1 MMWQILKDSALPSF
15 TTSIVTAPEAVE
27 TRLAELFA
35 ELAQIMAIGQ
45 TARAYADDASTA
57 MPLNAAGMLSYLHGV
72 GALREQL
79 VGPHYV
85 MDRACGIES
94 VVSRNRTIRIG
105 FQNVDKCCVQM
116 PPLPRTDKGS
126 GAESLSGPSLF
137 EHVGMESGPLT
148 GVRSDGIL
156 TYYVM
161 VGLDGSIELSCP
173 VIEKGKYVEWIERI
187 FIHSPGADWEAEPVT
202 DDGPLDDFDVSVSF
216 KEE

>member
-1 MMWQILKDSALPSF
+1 MMGKILKDSVLPSF
-15 TTSIVTAPEAVE
+15 TTSIAATPEAVE
-27 TRLAELFA
+27 TRLVELFV

-45 TARAYADDASTA
+45 TARAYADDASPA

-105 FQNVDKCCVQM
+105 FQNVDKCCVHM
-116 PPLPRTDKGS
+116 PPLPRTEKGS

-137 EHVGMESGPLT
+137 EYVGMEPGPLT
-148 GVRSDGIL
+148 GVKPDGIL

-187 FIHSPGADWEAEPVT
+187 FIHSPEADWEAEPVA

-216 KEE
+216 KEG